1 MELTQKVRL
10 NAAKGDERRYDLAI
24 LFGYSAFG
32 IVLLVVIYFAASG
45 PGTAAADF
53 ATMGV
58 FP

>member
-24 LFGYSAFG
+24 LLGYLIFG
-32 IVLLVVIYFAASG
+32 IVLLAAIYFAASG